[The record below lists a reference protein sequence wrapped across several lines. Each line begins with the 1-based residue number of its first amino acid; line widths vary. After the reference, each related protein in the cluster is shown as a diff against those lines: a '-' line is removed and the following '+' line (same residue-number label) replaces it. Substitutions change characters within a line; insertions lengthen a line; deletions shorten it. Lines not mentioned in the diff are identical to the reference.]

1 MMNYVFVFLFLCSL
15 NAVAQVKLPT
25 NELGQVQYQEMVRVP
40 DSKRPAR
47 QLMEQARA
55 WADHHYRAN
64 LTTEKQYD
72 KEHNILFIKSVYS
85 ANNQLVRYTLTIE
98 PKFGRYRA
106 TITDLITESNGLNVP
121 IRASSV
127 TVDEIRSAAS
137 DSLKNETLIEQTAQQ
152 QADLYDQLDQSCR
165 ATLASLE
172 EAMTSGQ
179 P

>member
-1 MMNYVFVFLFLCSL
+1 MKFIVLLLAFGSL
-15 NAVAQVKLPT
+15 NAIAQVKLPV
-25 NELGQVQYQEMVRVP
+25 NELGQVQYQEVIRVP

-55 WADHHYRAN
+55 WADRHYRAN

-72 KEHNILFIKSVYS
+72 KEHNILFIKSTYS
-85 ANNQLVRYTLTIE
+85 ANNQPVRYTLTIE

-106 TITDLITESNGLNVP
+106 TITDLITQSNGLNVP
-121 IRASSV
+121 IRATSV
-127 TVDEIRSAAS
+127 TVDEIRKAAV
-137 DSLKNETLIEQTAQQ
+137 DSLKTESLIEQTAQQ

-172 EAMTSGQ
+172 EAMTAN
-179 P
+179 

>member
-1 MMNYVFVFLFLCSL
+1 MQYLFLLLTFCSL
-15 NAVAQVKLPT
+15 RAVAQVKLPT
-25 NELGQVQYQEMVRVP
+25 NELGQVQYQEVVRVP
-40 DSKRPAR
+40 DSQRPAR
-47 QLMEQARA
+47 KLMEQARA
-55 WADHHYRAN
+55 WADDHYRAN

-121 IRASSV
+121 IRSSSV
-127 TVDEIRSAAS
+127 TVDEIRRAAS
-137 DSLKNETLIEQTAQQ
+137 DSLKNENLIEQTAQQ

-165 ATLASLE
+165 ATLANLE
-172 EAMTSGQ
+172 QAMTGQ